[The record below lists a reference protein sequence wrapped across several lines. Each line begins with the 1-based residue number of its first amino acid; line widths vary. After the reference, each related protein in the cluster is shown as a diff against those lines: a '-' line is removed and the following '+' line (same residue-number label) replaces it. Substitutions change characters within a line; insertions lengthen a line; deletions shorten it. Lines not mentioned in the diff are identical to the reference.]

1 MPVVIN
7 DVTTTVEPGPQGPQ
21 ANQPASGGQGAPQP
35 LTPDQI
41 QVLTRQV
48 AERKLRTLAY

>member
-7 DVTTTVEPGPQGPQ
+7 DVTTTVEPTPEGAPP
-21 ANQPASGGQGAPQP
+21 NQPAPQGAPPQP
-35 LTPDQI
+35 LTVQQLQI
-41 QVLTRQV
+41 LTRQA